1 MATRSP
7 RSKMPDD
14 KKIQKFFFSLERGR
28 GAKGDD
34 DWRPV
39 LMKRDRDL
47 IRDWCDYLTGRR
59 LAWSTIMSY
68 AQDIAM
74 LSRFVAHRPG
84 QRDLTNA
91 TRADVESW
99 LAECVKQGLSASTHH
114 RRHMSARA
122 FDLYLVDQGWRNDLR
137 VPKHAPAVE
146 LQDIR
151 TIDIVDIVTVCVML
165 RDQAQRAQKRRKG
178 GRANFIEVDA
188 KRDAAIILLAL
199 SCGLRVDE
207 LARLTL
213 DDYDPDAKTL
223 RIRFG
228 KGGKE
233 RVQVV
238 PADITLLDKKLAS
251 PLDALNA
258 WRRVR
263 DDLPLAGESDALWI
277 GRKGPLTT
285 NGIRLIMKRR
295 CNKAGVAVFTPHRFR
310 HTWAHWCKVHG
321 MQDGDLKTLGGWS
334 SDSMVHRYGRS
345 HAQSRAVDVQR
356 NLFSGRD

>member
-1 MATRSP
+1 
-7 RSKMPDD
+7 MPDD
-14 KKIQKFFFSLERGR
+14 KKIQKFFYLLERGR

-34 DWRPV
+34 DWRPP
-39 LMKRDRDL
+39 LMKRDRDQ

-59 LAWSTIMSY
+59 LAWTTIMSY

-74 LSRFVAHRPG
+74 LSRFVANRPG
-84 QRDLTNA
+84 QRDLTTA
-91 TRADVESW
+91 TRADVESF
-99 LAECVKQGLSASTHH
+99 LAECVKQGLSSSTQH
-114 RRHMSARA
+114 RRHMSVRA
-122 FDLYLVDQGWRNDLR
+122 FDLYLVDQGARNDLR
-137 VPKHAPAVE
+137 VPKHAPTVE
-146 LQDIR
+146 LQNIR
-151 TIDIVDIVTVCVML
+151 TIDIVDIVTVCLML
-165 RDQAQRAQKRRKG
+165 RDQAHRAQKNRKG
-178 GRANFIEVDA
+178 GRANFVEVNA
-188 KRDAAIILLAL
+188 KRDTAMILLAL

-223 RIRFG
+223 HVRFG

-233 RVQVV
+233 RLQVV

-277 GRKGPLTT
+277 GRVGPLTT
-285 NGIRLIMKRR
+285 NGVRLMMHRR
-295 CNKAGVAVFTPHRFR
+295 CTEARVAVFTPHRFR

-334 SDSMVHRYGRS
+334 SDVMVHRYGRS

-356 NLFSGRD
+356 DLFAARD